1 MATQIADTS
10 MTFSRSTS
18 SNESTPTISKLE
30 TTRLA
35 LAQEQKKRIDA
46 AVARV
51 TGKRESSKRKGL
63 GERGVD
69 AVHRSKK
76 IKTVVDVMSD
86 PVDKKKSS
94 IARRMV
100 DRFATMPEPEHEEG
114 VKQAKEEPVTRSVT
128 TAHQFVTRSTV
139 EDAAHLLDETL
150 PETTQ
155 HAITTIKTTAVTVTK
170 EKTVEVE
177 SKEEK
182 ENKSE
187 EEEAAVV
194 EEEEEEQ
201 TSAWDGPTSN
211 FHVKQL
217 GLDDTVD
224 IYAPIAQQQ
233 EDVQRVRERVKYMPR
248 TNNIKSITT
257 TSSSEA
263 EMDFAPTKVC
273 DQDSNAVSVPE
284 ASSDELQAHADET
297 EKNEQQP
304 VISTAGVHRT
314 WVKRLFVFTPL
325 VVVATI
331 VLVFALLF
339 ALDWSQEA
347 FRFCEMDAESAAGT
361 FVGLLNRAYGCVC
374 RSFCDE
380 TCVFISGT
388 IAGVGSEEI
397 FSCASFVETQSLIKR
412 LMRETLDKVQKT
424 VQWYL
429 G

>member
-1 MATQIADTS
+1 MATRIADAS
-10 MTFSRSTS
+10 MAFSRSSS

-76 IKTVVDVMSD
+76 IKTVVDVTSD

-114 VKQAKEEPVTRSVT
+114 AEQAKEEPVTRSVT

-139 EDAAHLLDETL
+139 GDAAHLLDETL
-150 PETTQ
+150 PETT
-155 HAITTIKTTAVTVTK
+155 HHVTTTVKTTTVTVTK
-170 EKTVEVE
+170 ENIVEVV

-182 ENKSE
+182 ANKSE
-187 EEEAAVV
+187 EEEATVV
-194 EEEEEEQ
+194 EEEEEEEEEQ
-201 TSAWDGPTSN
+201 KSAWDGPSSN

-248 TNNIKSITT
+248 INTIKSIAV

-263 EMDFAPTKVC
+263 DMDFVPTKVC
-273 DQDSNAVSVPE
+273 DQDSDAVSVPE
-284 ASSDELQAHADET
+284 VSSDESQVQAEET
-297 EKNEQQP
+297 EKNEQQTA
-304 VISTAGVHRT
+304 ISTAGVHRT
-314 WVKRLFVFTPL
+314 WVTWVFVFTPL

-331 VLVFALLF
+331 VLVFTLLF
-339 ALDWSQEA
+339 ALDWSQET
-347 FRFCEMDAESAAGT
+347 FQFYEMDAESAA
-361 FVGLLNRAYGCVC
+361 
-374 RSFCDE
+374 
-380 TCVFISGT
+380 
-388 IAGVGSEEI
+388 GSEEI

-412 LMRETLDKVQKT
+412 LMREAVHKAQRT
-424 VQWYL
+424 VHLYL